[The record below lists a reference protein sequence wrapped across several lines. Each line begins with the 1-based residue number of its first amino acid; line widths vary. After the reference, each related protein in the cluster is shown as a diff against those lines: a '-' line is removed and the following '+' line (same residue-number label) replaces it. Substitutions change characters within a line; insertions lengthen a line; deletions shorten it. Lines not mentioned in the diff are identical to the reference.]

1 MLITAAQ
8 AQAAEATKAAAQAA
22 DVFLDRGVLG
32 AACVLLLVAVCVLF
46 WLLVRSYDR
55 YQGLVERVVSIA
67 EGSKASQEKT
77 ATAFGGLTTALDTT
91 TRAVQDLARE
101 AEGERA
107 RCAMALRTLGRSSAA
122 SRNLSGASEV
132 GGTNDRETGHV
143 VAVPKPRDA
152 RRRSRRCRERRAS
165 GEQRSRESGRR
176 HGRDDRGG

>member
-1 MLITAAQ
+1 MLITEAH

-22 DVFLDRGVLG
+22 DVFPDRGVLG
-32 AACVLLLVAVCVLF
+32 AACVLLIVALGVTF

-101 AEGERA
+101 AEGEAREVRHGLANLGTIVSSVADSLRRA
-107 RCAMALRTLGRSSAA
+107 
-122 SRNLSGASEV
+122 LSG
-132 GGTNDRETGHV
+132 GRE
-143 VAVPKPRDA
+143 
-152 RRRSRRCRERRAS
+152 
-165 GEQRSRESGRR
+165 
-176 HGRDDRGG
+176 